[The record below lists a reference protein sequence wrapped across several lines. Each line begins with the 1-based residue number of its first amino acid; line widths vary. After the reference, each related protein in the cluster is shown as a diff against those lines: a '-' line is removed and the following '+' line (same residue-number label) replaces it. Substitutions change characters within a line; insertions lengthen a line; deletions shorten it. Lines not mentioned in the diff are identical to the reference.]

1 MGLYGIIKNF
11 FEGETYK
18 SLDQSQ
24 EEAFVDALTYAMIAD
39 EKIVTGEEDEL
50 ADALRP
56 LDWKG
61 SKPLE
66 SYVNES
72 IDRAR
77 SVADSGSSVR
87 NYLSD
92 VSERLGEDWI
102 REETYYITARLAA
115 SDRSL
120 DEFETAYLRVMV
132 EEFGIPE
139 DRLSKISNQLLRETD
154 FS

>member
-1 MGLYGIIKNF
+1 MGLFGVIKNLL
-11 FEGETYK
+11 EGETFK
-18 SLDQSQ
+18 SLDDSQ
-24 EEAFVDALTYAMIAD
+24 ERAFVDALTYAMIAD
-39 EKIVTGEEDEL
+39 DKVASGEEEEL

-56 LDWKG
+56 LEWKG
-61 SKPLE
+61 SEPLQ

-72 IDRAR
+72 LDRAKVV
-77 SVADSGSSVR
+77 SDSGDSVR
-87 NYLSD
+87 EYLRD
-92 VSERLGEDWI
+92 VSERLAEDWI

-120 DEFETAYLRVMV
+120 DALETAYLRVMV

-139 DRLSKISNQLLRETD
+139 ARLSKISNQLIRETN